1 MISSKEP
8 FLRQL
13 SIKPTELRPFGEY
26 AARQTNVGSQRQESQ
41 TGTSQRIEAS
51 GFTFHKDFETVQL
64 LAPEPANDMQGSW
77 SHSARCSHASG
88 NPVQQNL
95 LQMRRKSCYSCVLLQ
110 RHGIPLLPQEGTF
123 DQSMPE
129 QSN

>member
-1 MISSKEP
+1 ME
-8 FLRQL
+8 FRQL
-13 SIKPTELRPFGEY
+13 SIKYTELRPCGEY

-51 GFTFHKDFETVQL
+51 GLTFHKDFETCTVQL
-64 LAPEPANDMQGSW
+64 LAPEAANDMQGSW

-95 LQMRRKSCYSCVLLQ
+95 LQMRRKSCYSCTSLQ

-123 DQSMPE
+123 DQSMPK